1 MDRRTFIKAAGIS
14 LAAAPL
20 AKPAGIMAAP
30 AILRDTRKSGKL
42 KLSFFPYEL
51 KLRHAFNLAKYSRT
65 TTPDVQ
71 VQLTFDGITGYGEA
85 SMPPYLGESVDSVT
99 KFLGSLDLSQF
110 GDPFRIDE
118 ILGYVDSVAPKNSA
132 AKASVDIALHDLLGK
147 IMKQPWYKI
156 WGLSAEKAPCTSFTI
171 GIDKPEVVRQKVEE
185 AKPYKVLK
193 VKMGLDNDQQTVDV
207 IRSMTHVPIC
217 VDVNQGWND
226 REHAL
231 EMINWLAERNC
242 LFVEQPMPK
251 ENFDDMVWLKSRSPL
266 PLIADEAF
274 QRIGDI
280 PKLSEAYHGINIKLM
295 KSTGLHEAYKMI
307 VLGRALGMK
316 IMLGCMTETS
326 CAVSAAA
333 QLAPLVDFA
342 DLDGNLLIANDRFE
356 GMKITDGKVTLNDR
370 PGIGVTL
377 KKN

>member
-20 AKPAGIMAAP
+20 AKPADIMAAP

-71 VQLTFDGITGYGEA
+71 VQLAFDGITGYGEA

-118 ILGYVDSVAPKNSA
+118 ILGYVDNVVPKNSA

-207 IRSMTHVPIC
+207 IRSMTDVPIC

-274 QRIGDI
+274 QRISDI

-342 DLDGNLLIANDRFE
+342 DLDGNLLIANDRFD